1 MPGDTQGTVKITQ
14 SFQIVLCLHSYLTI
28 LKTSE
33 IYLKM
38 SAEKNLDL
46 ICARKIKMEH
56 AVNRRKIRKS
66 SNYTLVSLILSCTV
80 LKNGQTHFK
89 NFVVWIWQE
98 ISQDFLSMFG
108 HFSTLSMKGFNQIF
122 YLSRG
127 THWSKVLHRQG
138 SS

>member
-46 ICARKIKMEH
+46 ICARKK
-56 AVNRRKIRKS
+56 
-66 SNYTLVSLILSCTV
+66 
-80 LKNGQTHFK
+80 KNGTR
-89 NFVVWIWQE
+89 
-98 ISQDFLSMFG
+98 SQPKQN
-108 HFSTLSMKGFNQIF
+108 TE
-122 YLSRG
+122 
-127 THWSKVLHRQG
+127 VE
-138 SS
+138 